1 MLEEALGTSTVP
13 ANLPYSSCLSNSS
26 RLNSYSNDFFANKV
40 QSDDLRLLALLEM
53 TAHGIADL
61 LVKPR
66 EVIGLSKN
74 RLSKGA
80 RCVSAFGRFFYHE
93 NQFGHG
99 ISSAAAG

>member
-1 MLEEALGTSTVP
+1 
-13 ANLPYSSCLSNSS
+13 
-26 RLNSYSNDFFANKV
+26 V

-80 RCVSAFGRFFYHE
+80 RCVSAFGRFFHHE

-99 ISSAAAG
+99 ISSGRVASGILVNLLAAVLDRLLHGFQIPLIY